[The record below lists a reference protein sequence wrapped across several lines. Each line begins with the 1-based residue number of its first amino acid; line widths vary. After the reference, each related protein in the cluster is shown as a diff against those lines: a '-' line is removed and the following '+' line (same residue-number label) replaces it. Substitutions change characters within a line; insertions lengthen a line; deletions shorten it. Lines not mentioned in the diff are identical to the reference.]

1 MRSRSYLL
9 AAVFFLLT
17 AVSGF
22 SQQKYT
28 ISGYVQEKGSQETL
42 PGVVIYAPKY
52 KAGTASNS
60 YGFYSITLPA
70 DTIELLVNYVG
81 YVAQKHRIVLDKN
94 ISLSFEISP
103 VVLKE
108 VVIEADKSEKISQD
122 VQMSTVSVPIDQI
135 KDIPALMGEK
145 DVLKV
150 IQLLPGVQKGSEGSS
165 GIYVRGGGPDQ
176 NLIILDDATVYNASH
191 LFGFFSL
198 FNGDALKSVELVKGG
213 FPARYGGRL
222 SSVLEMRMKEGSKDS
237 LHGEAG
243 IGLLSSRLVL
253 EGPIIKNKA
262 SFLVSGRRTYI
273 DLLIK
278 PFLKDENKFGYYFY
292 DLNAKANY
300 VLNDK
305 NKFYI
310 SGYFGNDKAYN
321 EAKEAN
327 DYRFNAS
334 LRWGNATATAR
345 WNHQWGA
352 KLFSNTSFIFAN
364 YTMAIDYKEKQG
376 TDEFSLHYGSGIRDF
391 SLKQDF
397 DFSPN
402 TNHYVRAGFLSTYHF
417 FTPSAFVIKS
427 SYIPDNIDQK
437 ETLESVENGVYIE
450 DEWTM
455 TDRIKTNIGFRLSH
469 FTNRGKHYVN
479 PEPRA
484 AVRYLLK
491 EDLSVKG
498 SFAVMNQ
505 YLHLLSS
512 TGVGLPT
519 DLWVPTTD
527 RVAPQ
532 RSWQAAAGFAKDW
545 YEKKLM
551 ISVEGYY
558 KRSFNI
564 LGYKE
569 GASFLVIDDPNDNEE
584 ISWEDNVTP
593 GQAWSYGAEF
603 LIQRK
608 FGKLTGWVG
617 YTLSWT
623 QLQYDSLNFGEKF
636 YARYDRRHDISVV
649 AIYDLKENITISG
662 TWVYGTGNAITL
674 PTGEYEAVDHDPGS
688 GGTTTSPSP
697 FPSYPYFVQDY
708 GKKNDFRMA
717 PYHRLDFGVQFHKK
731 TKWGERTF
739 EASVYNVYNRKNP
752 FYYYVGYN
760 DAGTQRK
767 LKQVSLFPVLPSVS
781 WTFKF

>member
-1 MRSRSYLL
+1 MRSLFSISLAGLL
-9 AAVFFLLT
+9 FFAAVPGI
-17 AVSGF
+17 A
-22 SQQKYT
+22 QQKFT

-42 PGVVIYAPKY
+42 PGVVIYVPKY
-52 KAGTASNS
+52 KAGTSSNS

-70 DTIELLVNYVG
+70 DTIEVMVNYVG
-81 YVAQKHRIVLDKN
+81 FVPQKHRIVLDKN
-94 ISLSFEISP
+94 ISLNFEISA
-103 VVLKE
+103 VVMKE
-108 VVIEADKSEKISQD
+108 VVIEADKSEKISDD
-122 VQMSTVSVPIDQI
+122 VQMSTVSVPIEQI

-176 NLIILDDATVYNASH
+176 NLILLDDATVYNASH

-243 IGLLSSRLVL
+243 IGLISSRFVL

-262 SFLVSGRRTYI
+262 SFLVSARRTYI

-278 PFLKDENKFGYYFY
+278 PFLRDENKFGYYFY
-292 DLNAKANY
+292 DMNAKANY

-327 DYRFNAS
+327 DYNFNAS

-345 WNHQWGA
+345 WNHQWGN

-364 YTMAIDYKEKQG
+364 YTMAIDYREKMG
-376 TDEFSLHYGSGIRDF
+376 TDEFKLHYGSGIRDF

-397 DFSPN
+397 DWAPN
-402 TNHYVRAGFLSTYHF
+402 TDHYVRMGFLSTYHY
-417 FTPSAFVIKS
+417 FTPSAFVIS
-427 SYIPDNIDQK
+427 STYTPDNINQEQHI
-437 ETLESVENGVYIE
+437 ETIENGVYIE
-450 DEWTM
+450 DEWKI
-455 TDRIKTNIGFRLSH
+455 TDRLKSNIGFRLSH
-469 FTNRGKHYVN
+469 FSNRGKNYVK
-479 PEPRA
+479 PEPRVA
-484 AVRYLLK
+484 LRYLLK
-491 EDLSVKG
+491 EDLAVKG
-498 SFAVMNQ
+498 SFAMMNQ

-519 DLWVPTTD
+519 DLWVPTTN

-532 RSWQAAAGFAKDW
+532 QSWQAAAGVAKDW

-558 KRSFNI
+558 KHSTSI

-569 GASFLVIDDPNDNEE
+569 GASFLIIDDPNDNEQ

-608 FGKLTGWVG
+608 FGKLTGWIG

-623 QLQYDSLNFGEKF
+623 QMQFDSLNFGQKF

-649 AIYDLKENITISG
+649 AIYKLKENITLSG

-674 PTGEYEAVDHDPGS
+674 PTGEYEAIIHDPGS
-688 GGTTTSPSP
+688 GNTGQFQP
-697 FPSYPYFVQDY
+697 YPYFVQDY

-739 EASVYNVYNRKNP
+739 EASLYNVYNRKNP

-760 DAGTQRK
+760 SSGTERK